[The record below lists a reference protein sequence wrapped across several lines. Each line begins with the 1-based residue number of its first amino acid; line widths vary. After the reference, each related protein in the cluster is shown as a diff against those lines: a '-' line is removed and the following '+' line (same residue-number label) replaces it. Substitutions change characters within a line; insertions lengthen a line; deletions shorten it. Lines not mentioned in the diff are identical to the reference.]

1 MSVVKDM
8 FRFSLIT
15 GRGDQGGW
23 GEVITSVLWASTQGI
38 ISLGNKEA
46 GDTTCRGV
54 GISAQASGGWDHR
67 AVISSYRNTCSAVIH
82 SLAKKL
88 SL

>member
-1 MSVVKDM
+1 MSVVNDM
-8 FRFSLIT
+8 FTFSLIT

-23 GEVITSVLWASTQGI
+23 GEVITSVPWALTQGI
-38 ISLGNKEA
+38 ISLGNKEV

-67 AVISSYRNTCSAVIH
+67 VVISSYRTTCSAGIY

-88 SL
+88 SH